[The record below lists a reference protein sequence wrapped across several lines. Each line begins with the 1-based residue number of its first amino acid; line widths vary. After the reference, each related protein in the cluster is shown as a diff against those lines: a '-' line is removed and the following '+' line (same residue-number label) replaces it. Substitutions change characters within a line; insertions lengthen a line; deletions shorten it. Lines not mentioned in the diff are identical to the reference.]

1 VIFDSQEH
9 IDARPRDWTLVLHWA
24 LPTFSKLL
32 PEAVLANLKSA
43 ICNPRL
49 DFTPDVECL
58 PCLNGVTGDLL
69 FKSPMPGSR
78 RVSRQRL
85 RKVLSEGLDVQW
97 DKTLVDISSTPDHV
111 TLTFADSSS
120 VQADFVLG
128 TDGSSSAL
136 RSLLFHGNPKA
147 HAVPSGYYLATAIL
161 RHDDAAKVEPVH
173 SAHPVASIMMG
184 TSSVCG
190 IGSSASPSLSLY
202 LSTYPS

>member
-1 VIFDSQEH
+1 MILESEKS
-9 IDARPRDWTLVLHWA
+9 IDARPRDWTIVLHWA

-32 PEAVLANLKSA
+32 PNAVLANLDKA

-58 PCLNGVTGDLL
+58 PCFNGITGDLI

-85 RKVLSEGLDVQW
+85 RQVLDHGLGVQW
-97 DKTLVDISSTPDHV
+97 DKKLVNISSTPDHV
-111 TLTFADSSS
+111 TLTFADSST

-128 TDGSSSAL
+128 TDGASSTV
-136 RSLLFHGNPKA
+136 RSLLFHGDPKA
-147 HAVPSGYYLATAIL
+147 NAVPSGYYLATAIL

-173 SAHPVASIMMG
+173 DAHPVATIMMG
-184 TSSVCG
+184 TSSVGG
-190 IGSSASPSLSLY
+190 IGSNASHPLSLP
-202 LSTYPS
+202 LT